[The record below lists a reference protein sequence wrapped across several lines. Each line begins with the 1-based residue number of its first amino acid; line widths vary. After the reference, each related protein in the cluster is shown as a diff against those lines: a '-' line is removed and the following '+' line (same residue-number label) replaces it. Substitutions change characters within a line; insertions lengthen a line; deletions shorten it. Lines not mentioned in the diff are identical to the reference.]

1 MGIRFSQSEFPVKT
15 AKEHW
20 LALAFYVAIVAF
32 LASVYPTNLLL
43 DLTIQISLSFVLF
56 GAFQLVRKTRHC
68 GVPTR
73 AAFWAWFVIVCG
85 FWLLYLWKLIS
96 TAVFGSPNTGL

>member
-32 LASVYPTNLLL
+32 LAS
-43 DLTIQISLSFVLF
+43 VLF